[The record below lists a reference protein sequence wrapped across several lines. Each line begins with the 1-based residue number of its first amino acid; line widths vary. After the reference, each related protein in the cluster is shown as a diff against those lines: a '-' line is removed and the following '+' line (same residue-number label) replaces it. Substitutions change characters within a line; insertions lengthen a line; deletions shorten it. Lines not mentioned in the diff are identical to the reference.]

1 MSMLEFD
8 SRYIMPV
15 LTNHGVG
22 GERIRDQYRLT
33 EHRQNLINEQEGLG
47 SPRSRAAAAAAA
59 GGGGNGVGNGMS
71 SSPFHRVRSA
81 LEDMEGASS
90 LELKT
95 SSSSSNGRTASSD
108 DEGNNSY
115 SEDTGNNHEAQSHQ
129 RLMRS
134 SRNTRRPTPV
144 TSPTSNHS
152 RNKPKVHVVAEEIA
166 VI

>member
-33 EHRQNLINEQEGLG
+33 EHRQNLINEQEALG
-47 SPRSRAAAAAAA
+47 SPRSRAAAAAGGG
-59 GGGGNGVGNGMS
+59 GGGGNGVS

-81 LEDMEGASS
+81 VEDMEGASS
-90 LELKT
+90 LELKS
-95 SSSSSNGRTASSD
+95 SSSSSNGRTVSSD

-115 SEDTGNNHEAQSHQ
+115 SECDTVSNHEAQSHQ